1 MKSAVPSFTHMA
13 LVALEKVNRLKFLI
27 SQNTD
32 GLHIRSGFN
41 PAKLAELHG
50 NRMLE
55 KCKKCKSQFLRDFR
69 TR

>member
-13 LVALEKVNRLKFLI
+13 LVALEKVNRLKYLI

-41 PAKLAELHG
+41 PAKLA
-50 NRMLE
+50 
-55 KCKKCKSQFLRDFR
+55 
-69 TR
+69 